1 VSSKADD
8 FDVRYRDAGTAG
20 HGRPAADGGYRGN
33 AGDVDYDLGYDS
45 TGWDTQG
52 FRRPE
57 AGFGDGPDAGLSH
70 AASGGGVGTAVRPDH
85 GRAPRGRHDGSHA
98 RVEDPTES
106 TQLNWDNEATGNL
119 LTPELP
125 ARGRR
130 GSHGGGPVAP
140 AATGLGG
147 PGLGTPAGPGGPRRP
162 RGPRG
167 LAGPGRRGLDR
178 PPVKVKGS
186 WWRHWT
192 LRKALGVLLSIVGGM
207 VVLGAVAV
215 AVAYEETPVP
225 TAALA
230 ATGFSQS
237 VVYSKDGS
245 LIGRFGTTNRKM
257 LQYNQI
263 PRDMINAVV
272 AAEDRNFFNEG
283 GISPTGIARAAYE
296 DLTGN
301 DGSLQGGSTITQE
314 FVRQYYSGIGTQQ
327 TLGRKIKEIFVA
339 MKVAKEKSKQWIL
352 TNYLNTI
359 YLGQG
364 AYGIEAAAE
373 TYYGKPSAKLT
384 VAQDA
389 VIAAIIQQ
397 PSTYPLQ
404 QYRTQ
409 LEARWHYV
417 LNGMVQMGT
426 LTEQQAAAMKFPAP
440 GNHVPQTLGR
450 DVWDPYV
457 LNMVQTELKNTY
469 HLSQEQIYNGGY
481 VIRTTVDDKKM
492 AALYDAVRENEAQ
505 INASSHPFTHSYMHA
520 AAVLED
526 PGSGAIQAVYGGPGY
541 AGWKYNGTGKVI
553 TAKLCAKIRC
563 EWDMARQ
570 NREQVG
576 SSFKPYVLAAAVKAG
591 MNVQTSTLN
600 GFNNLYI
607 APDSTPSAYSTTTM
621 VSGSHIVRNDS
632 QSENGPYTPQIAM
645 AVSINT
651 AYADLWHRVGGT
663 AVANLAQEFGVN
675 TDAACITA
683 PCPRNPYGMKDE
695 AGVAL
700 GQASLSVLE
709 QASMLATID
718 NGGVYHNAHVVASIG
733 HNTQNSAPP
742 IPIKVTSYP
751 VFSPDPTANK
761 NLASQVQYAMSKDDA
776 PYGTAPG
783 AGMSNGQEIIA
794 KTGTTDSAQSAF
806 FIGAIPSQTL
816 AVALFTNEQGSKMGT
831 AKQTLELLGGLSQG
845 GMGGTWPASIWH
857 TYAENMLVPLG
868 IEPFPTPV
876 FTGQTWNQVPL
887 NLRNVGEKPKKHDHG
902 RHGGQGG
909 GQGGNPT
916 PWPTFSCDPR
926 IVTCTTGGGGGGGL
940 GGGNGGGGL
949 GGGNGGGGVNGGGP
963 VTGGVG
969 LVVTG
974 LPLWARRRLRLRRLQ
989 RTRKAR

>member
-1 VSSKADD
+1 MTLTFGIATRARLGTVARRPTGAIGATQETSTTTWATTP
-8 FDVRYRDAGTAG
+8 RAGT
-20 HGRPAADGGYRGN
+20 PRGS
-33 AGDVDYDLGYDS
+33 AV
-45 TGWDTQG
+45 
-52 FRRPE
+52 PE
-57 AGFGDGPDAGLSH
+57 AGFGDGPEADLSRAAGR
-70 AASGGGVGTAVRPDH
+70 GGVGTAVRPDH
-85 GRAPRGRHDGSHA
+85 GHAPRGRHDGSHA
-98 RVEDPTES
+98 RAAGPAADLTES
-106 TQLNWDNEATGNL
+106 TQLNWDNEATGSL
-119 LTPELP
+119 LTPGLP

-130 GSHGGGPVAP
+130 GSHGGGP
-140 AATGLGG
+140 GG
-147 PGLGTPAGPGGPRRP
+147 PGGTGPGGPGGPRRP
-162 RGPRG
+162 LGPRG

-178 PPVKVKGS
+178 PRVKVKGS
-186 WWRHWT
+186 WWRRWT
-192 LRKALGVLLSIVGGM
+192 LRKAVGVLLGVVGGI

-215 AVAYEETPVP
+215 AIAYEETPVP

-257 LQYNQI
+257 LQYNEI
-263 PRDMINAVV
+263 PSDMINAVV

-327 TLGRKIKEIFVA
+327 TFSRKIKEIFVA

-397 PSTYPLQ
+397 PSTYPLR

-426 LTEQQAAAMKFPAP
+426 LTEQKAAAMKFPAP

-457 LNMVQTELKNTY
+457 LNMVQTELEDTY

-492 AALYDAVRENEAQ
+492 AALYDAVRENEAL
-505 INASSHPFTHSYMHA
+505 INASSHPLALSYMHA

-526 PGSGAIQAVYGGPGY
+526 PDSGAIQAVYAGPGY
-541 AGWKYNGTGKVI
+541 IGKKYNGTGKVI
-553 TAKLCAKIRC
+553 TSKLCAKIKC
-563 EWDMARQ
+563 EWNMAVQ

-576 SSFKPYVLAAAVKAG
+576 SSFKPYVLSAAVKAG

-607 APDSTPSAYSTTTM
+607 APDDQPNEYSTTTQIA
-621 VSGSHIVRNDS
+621 GSHQVHNDS
-632 QSENGPYTPQIAM
+632 LSENGPYTPQIAM

-663 AVANLAQEFGVN
+663 AVANIAQEFGVN
-675 TDAACITA
+675 TKAACITA
-683 PCPRNPYGMKDE
+683 SCPVHRRDGARDRRRARP
-695 AGVAL
+695 GVADGAGAGHHAGDDRQRRHL
-700 GQASLSVLE
+700 PQRPHRRLDRPQHPEQRPADPDQDHQLPGVQPRSHGEQEPGLAGAVRDVEGRRALRHRAGRRHEQRPGDHRQDRYHGQRPVGVLHRRHPE
-709 QASMLATID
+709 
-718 NGGVYHNAHVVASIG
+718 
-733 HNTQNSAPP
+733 
-742 IPIKVTSYP
+742 
-751 VFSPDPTANK
+751 PDPGRRAVHQR
-761 NLASQVQYAMSKDDA
+761 AGQQGRQAD
-776 PYGTAPG
+776 PG
-783 AGMSNGQEIIA
+783 PARR
-794 KTGTTDSAQSAF
+794 AF
-806 FIGAIPSQTL
+806 P
-816 AVALFTNEQGSKMGT
+816 
-831 AKQTLELLGGLSQG
+831 
-845 GMGGTWPASIWH
+845 
-857 TYAENMLVPLG
+857 
-868 IEPFPTPV
+868 
-876 FTGQTWNQVPL
+876 
-887 NLRNVGEKPKKHDHG
+887 G
-902 RHGGQGG
+902 RHG
-909 GQGGNPT
+909 
-916 PWPTFSCDPR
+916 R
-926 IVTCTTGGGGGGGL
+926 YLAGL
-940 GGGNGGGGL
+940 DL
-949 GGGNGGGGVNGGGP
+949 
-963 VTGGVG
+963 
-969 LVVTG
+969 
-974 LPLWARRRLRLRRLQ
+974 AHLRREHV
-989 RTRKAR
+989 RPARDRAVPHPGLHRPDLEPGAAEPA

>member
-1 VSSKADD
+1 MSSKADD

-57 AGFGDGPDAGLSH
+57 ADFTDSHETGPSRDFG
-70 AASGGGVGTAVRPDH
+70 GGGVGTAVRPDH
-85 GRAPRGRHDGSHA
+85 GRAPRGRREGSHA
-98 RVEDPTES
+98 RAAGPEVGAGES
-106 TQLNWDNEATGNL
+106 TQLNWENEATGAML
-119 LTPELP
+119 APELP
-125 ARGRR
+125 VRGRR
-130 GSHGGGPVAP
+130 ANRGGGR
-140 AATGLGG
+140 GG
-147 PGLGTPAGPGGPRRP
+147 SGGPGGPR
-162 RGPRG
+162 GPRG
-167 LAGPGRRGLDR
+167 SRALVGPGRRGAGR
-178 PPVKVKGS
+178 PRVKVKGS

-192 LRKALGVLLSIVGGM
+192 LRKAVGVLLGVVGAF

-215 AVAYEETPVP
+215 AIAYEETPVP

-237 VVYSKDGS
+237 VVLSKDGA

-257 LQYNQI
+257 LQYNEI
-263 PRDMINAVV
+263 PRDLINAVV

-296 DLTGN
+296 DVSGN

-327 TLGRKIKEIFVA
+327 TFSRKIKEIFVA

-364 AYGIEAAAE
+364 AYGVEAAAE
-373 TYYGKPSAKLT
+373 TYFGKPSARLT

-397 PSTYPLQ
+397 PSTYPLR

-426 LTEQQAAAMKFPAP
+426 LTQQQAAAMKFPVP
-440 GNHVPQTLGR
+440 GDHVPQTVGR

-457 LNMVQTELKNTY
+457 LNMVQNELEHTY
-469 HLSQEQIYNGGY
+469 HLTQEQIYNGGY

-492 AALYDAVRENEAQ
+492 AALYESVRENEAQ
-505 INASSHPFTHSYMHA
+505 INASSRPLELSYMHA

-526 PGSGAIQAVYGGPGY
+526 PGTGAIQAVYAGPGY
-541 AGWKYNGTGKVI
+541 VGAKYNGTGRVI
-553 TAKLCAKIRC
+553 TRKLCAKIAC
-563 EWDMARQ
+563 QWNMAAD

-607 APDSTPSAYSTTTM
+607 APDNQPNTYSTTAHAP
-621 VSGSHIVRNDS
+621 GSYLVHNDS
-632 QSENGPYTPQIAM
+632 LSENGPYTPQIAM

-651 AYADLWHRVGGT
+651 AYADLWHRVGGP
-663 AVANLAQEFGVN
+663 AVANMAQDFGVN
-675 TDAACITA
+675 TNAACITA
-683 PCPRNPYGMKDE
+683 SCGGNSKMEDE

-700 GQASLSVLE
+700 GQASLTVVE
-709 QASMLATID
+709 QATMLATID
-718 NGGVYHNAHVVASIG
+718 NGGIYHSAHIIGSIG
-733 HNTQNSAPP
+733 QNNAPSV
-742 IPIKVTSYP
+742 PIKVTSYP
-751 VFSPDPTANK
+751 VFNSDPTVNT

-794 KTGTTDSAQSAF
+794 KTGTTNTAQSAF
-806 FIGAIPSQTL
+806 FIGAIPNQAL
-816 AVALFTNEQGSKMGT
+816 AVALFTNQQGEG
-831 AKQTLELLGGLSQG
+831 KQTLDLLGGLSQG

-857 TYAENMLVPLG
+857 TYAEGQFLQLG

-876 FTGQTWNQVPL
+876 FTGATWNQVPP
-887 NLRNVGEKPKKHDHG
+887 NLRNVGKKQKKHDHG
-902 RHGGQGG
+902 QNGNQNGNGNGNGNGNPNPFPTYVCDPTVVTCQPDNGGGG
-909 GQGGNPT
+909 GQGL
-916 PWPTFSCDPR
+916 
-926 IVTCTTGGGGGGGL
+926 GGGGGNSGL
-940 GGGNGGGGL
+940 GGGQ
-949 GGGNGGGGVNGGGP
+949 P
-963 VTGGVG
+963 VGAGAA

-974 LPLWARRRLRLRRLQ
+974 LPLWARRRGRRTHRQ
-989 RTRKAR
+989 

>member
-1 VSSKADD
+1 M
-8 FDVRYRDAGTAG
+8 TAPKPTC
-20 HGRPAADGGYRGN
+20 PAPPAR
-33 AGDVDYDLGYDS
+33 
-45 TGWDTQG
+45 
-52 FRRPE
+52 
-57 AGFGDGPDAGLSH
+57 
-70 AASGGGVGTAVRPDH
+70 GGVGTAVRPEH

-106 TQLNWDNEATGNL
+106 TQLNWDNEATGSL

-130 GSHGGGPVAP
+130 GSHGGGPGGP

-147 PGLGTPAGPGGPRRP
+147 PGLGGPAGPGGPRRP

-192 LRKALGVLLSIVGGM
+192 LRKAVGVLLGVVGGI

-215 AVAYEETPVP
+215 AIAYEKTPVP

-257 LQYNQI
+257 LQYDEI
-263 PRDMINAVV
+263 PADMINAVV

-283 GISPTGIARAAYE
+283 GISPTGIARAAYQ

-327 TLGRKIKEIFVA
+327 TLSRKIKEIFVA

-397 PSTYPLQ
+397 PSTYPLR

-426 LTEQQAAAMKFPAP
+426 LTEQKAAAMKFPAP

-457 LNMVQTELKNTY
+457 LNMVQTELEDTY

-492 AALYDAVRENEAQ
+492 AALYDGRPRERGADQREQPSVHAQLHARGRGARGSRQRRDPGRVRRARLHREEVQRDRQGHHREALREDQVRVEHGGAEPGAGRVLVQAVRPVRRGQGGHERADQHAQ
-505 INASSHPFTHSYMHA
+505 RVQQPLHR
-520 AAVLED
+520 
-526 PGSGAIQAVYGGPGY
+526 
-541 AGWKYNGTGKVI
+541 AGQQPT
-553 TAKLCAKIRC
+553 
-563 EWDMARQ
+563 E
-570 NREQVG
+570 
-576 SSFKPYVLAAAVKAG
+576 
-591 MNVQTSTLN
+591 
-600 GFNNLYI
+600 
-607 APDSTPSAYSTTTM
+607 YSTTTHSHR
-621 VSGSHIVRNDS
+621 VSHIVHNDS
-632 QSENGPYTPQIAM
+632 QAENGPYTPQIAM

-663 AVANLAQEFGVN
+663 AVANIAQEFGVN
-675 TDAACITA
+675 TEAACITA
-683 PCPRNPYGMKDE
+683 SCLGTDVMKDE

-700 GQASLSVLE
+700 GQASLTVLE
-709 QASMLATID
+709 QATMLATID

-742 IPIKVTSYP
+742 IPVKITSYP

-806 FIGAIPSQTL
+806 FIGAIPNQTL
-816 AVALFTNEQGSKMGT
+816 AVALFTNQQGQG
-831 AKQTLELLGGLSQG
+831 KQTLDLLGGLSQG

-857 TYAENMLVPLG
+857 TYAENMFVPLG

-876 FTGQTWNQVPL
+876 FTGQTWNQVPP
-887 NLRNVGEKPKKHDHG
+887 NLRVVKKPKKHDHG
-902 RHGGQGG
+902 GPARAAAEAAARAGTPPPGP
-909 GQGGNPT
+909 PT
-916 PWPTFSCDPR
+916 P
-926 IVTCTTGGGGGGGL
+926 VT
-940 GGGNGGGGL
+940 
-949 GGGNGGGGVNGGGP
+949 
-963 VTGGVG
+963 
-969 LVVTG
+969 
-974 LPLWARRRLRLRRLQ
+974 RRS
-989 RTRKAR
+989 